1 MVNESGLVQIRHGE
15 CARCLEAIITVA
27 SNYLD
32 LYTGPGNDE
41 YEALCV
47 IRTLAQ
53 VAYADTVT
61 ENTKKGAKK

>member
-41 YEALCV
+41 YEALRV
-47 IRTLAQ
+47 IRTLAKE
-53 VAYADTVT
+53 D
-61 ENTKKGAKK
+61 